1 MQFTERMSSTE
12 LLRRVSRAAI
22 GAAVAALLLA
32 GCESMNFSIGKKIDY
47 KSSGSAPSLEVP
59 PDLTTPTYDDRYQV
73 ATASGVAAARAA
85 GRSTELLPVASDA
98 RLARSGSERWLVVK
112 TTQEAAWTT
121 LRDFWTRNGFV
132 IAVEQPGLGIM
143 ETDWAEN
150 RADLPKD
157 FLQQFTSKFISFGND
172 SYKRDK
178 FRSRIERGSEP
189 GTVEIFISHRGA
201 AQQPGKI
208 SQGAGEDWNWTLLP
222 PNPELE
228 AEFLERLMVAFGTPA
243 PRAAEAVVALANT
256 PDRARIE
263 KSGNGESQLVVE
275 DAFDRAWRRVGLA
288 LDRTGFTVVDRDR
301 SKGLYFVRYSDPD
314 LAKKKEEGWFADT
327 IAKLKFWKTEAVVKP
342 EQYRVVVTQADPR
355 SLVTVQDPA
364 GVADKSENG
373 EKILALLKEQ
383 LK

>member
-1 MQFTERMSSTE
+1 MSRFE
-12 LLRRVSRAAI
+12 LLRRASL
-22 GAAVAALLLA
+22 AAVSAGALVALLA
-32 GCESMNFSIGKKIDY
+32 GCETSLSLGKKIDY
-47 KSSGSAPSLEVP
+47 KSSAGAPMLEVP

-73 ATASGVAAARAA
+73 TTASGVAAARAA
-85 GRSTELLPVASDA
+85 GKTTELLPVTADA
-98 RLARSGSERWLVVK
+98 RVARSGSQRWLVVK

-121 LRDFWTRNGFV
+121 LRDFWIKNGFV

-157 FLQQFTSKFISFGND
+157 MMQQFSSKYISFAND

-201 AQQPGKI
+201 AQLPSKI
-208 SQGAGEDWNWTLLP
+208 SDGAGEDYNWATTP

-228 AEFLERLMVAFGTPA
+228 AEFLERLMLAFGTPA
-243 PRAAEAVVALANT
+243 PEAAQAVAAMTNA
-256 PDRARIE
+256 PDKARIE
-263 KSGNGESQLVVE
+263 KGNDGSSKLIV
-275 DAFDRAWRRVGLA
+275 DDTFDRAWRRVGLA

-301 SKGLYFVRYSDPD
+301 SKGLYFVRYSNPD
-314 LAKKKEEGWFADT
+314 LENKKRNDEGWFKEA
-327 IAKLKFWKTEAVVKP
+327 INKLQFWKTDTPEKP
-342 EQYRVVVTQADPR
+342 EQYRVVVTQADLN

-364 GVADKSENG
+364 GIADHSPNG
-373 EKILALLKEQ
+373 EKILALLKDQ

>member
-132 IAVEQPGLGIM
+132 IAVEQPGLS
-143 ETDWAEN
+143 
-150 RADLPKD
+150 RACV
-157 FLQQFTSKFISFGND
+157 I
-172 SYKRDK
+172 DK
-178 FRSRIERGSEP
+178 SLTWCELGQYHCRNFWCEP
-189 GTVEIFISHRGA
+189 GTGIATKLRCVCTPKVQARRFA
-201 AQQPGKI
+201 V
-208 SQGAGEDWNWTLLP
+208 TL
-222 PNPELE
+222 NARPE
-228 AEFLERLMVAFGTPA
+228 FRKMRLALRTSGGPDGCRGTPK
-243 PRAAEAVVALANT
+243 V
-256 PDRARIE
+256 
-263 KSGNGESQLVVE
+263 
-275 DAFDRAWRRVGLA
+275 RR
-288 LDRTGFTVVDRDR
+288 T
-301 SKGLYFVRYSDPD
+301 
-314 LAKKKEEGWFADT
+314 
-327 IAKLKFWKTEAVVKP
+327 
-342 EQYRVVVTQADPR
+342 
-355 SLVTVQDPA
+355 
-364 GVADKSENG
+364 
-373 EKILALLKEQ
+373 
-383 LK
+383 

>member
-1 MQFTERMSSTE
+1 MLSRL
-12 LLRRVSRAAI
+12 LLRRMSRAGMSAVV
-22 GAAVAALLLA
+22 AVAMLA
-32 GCESMNFSIGKKIDY
+32 GCESMTFSLGKKIDY
-47 KSSGSAPSLEVP
+47 KSAGSSPALEVP

-73 ATASGVAAARAA
+73 STASGVAAARAV
-85 GRSTELLPVASDA
+85 GKPTEILPIISEAH
-98 RLARSGSERWLVVK
+98 LARSGSERWLVVK
-112 TTQEAAWTT
+112 TTQDAAWAT
-121 LRDFWTRNGFV
+121 LRDFWTKNGFV
-132 IAVEQPGLGIM
+132 IAVEQPALGIM

-150 RADLPKD
+150 RVDLPKD
-157 FLQQFTSKFISFGND
+157 LLQRFSSKYVSFAND
-172 SYKRDK
+172 TYKRDK
-178 FRSRIERGSEP
+178 FRSRIERGAEP

-201 AQQPGKI
+201 AQLPTKL
-208 SQGAGEDWNWTLLP
+208 SQGLGEDWNWTLVP

-228 AEFLERLMVAFGTPA
+228 AEFLERLMLAFGTPS
-243 PRAAEAVVALANT
+243 PQAAEAVATMANA

-263 KSGNGESQLVVE
+263 KSGNGLSQLVVD

-314 LAKKKEEGWFADT
+314 LAKKKQEGWLADT
-327 IAKLKFWKTEAVVKP
+327 LTKLQFWKTDKTEKP

-364 GVADKSENG
+364 GVADRSQSS
-373 EKILALLKEQ
+373 EKILALLKDQ

>member
-1 MQFTERMSSTE
+1 MLSAE
-12 LLRRVSRAAI
+12 LIRRVSRAA
-22 GAAVAALLLA
+22 ASAVVATALLA
-32 GCESMNFSIGKKIDY
+32 GCESMSFQIGKKIDY

-59 PDLTTPTYDDRYQV
+59 PDLTTPTYDDRYQI
-73 ATASGVAAARAA
+73 ATASGIAAARAA
-85 GRSTELLPVASDA
+85 GRSTELLPVVADA

-112 TTQEAAWTT
+112 TTQEIAWKT
-121 LRDFWTRNGFV
+121 LRDFWERNGFV

-157 FLQQFTSKFISFGND
+157 FLQQFTSKYLSFGND
-172 SYKRDK
+172 TYKRDK
-178 FRSRIERGSEP
+178 FRTRIERGSEP
-189 GTVEIFISHRGA
+189 GTVEIYVSHRGA
-201 AQQPGKI
+201 AQLPSKI
-208 SQGAGEDWNWTLLP
+208 SQGAGEDFNWQMLP
-222 PNPELE
+222 PSPELE
-228 AEFLERLMVAFGTPA
+228 AEFLERLMIAFGTPA
-243 PRAAEAVVALANT
+243 PKAAEAVVALGNA

-263 KSGNGESQLVVE
+263 KGGNGASQLIVE

-314 LAKKKEEGWFADT
+314 LAKKKNEGWFADA
-327 IAKLKFWKTEAVVKP
+327 INKLQFWKPDPVNKP

-355 SLVTVQDPA
+355 SLVTIQDPA
-364 GVADKSENG
+364 GAVDQSPNG
-373 EKILALLKEQ
+373 EKILALLKDQ

>member
-1 MQFTERMSSTE
+1 MLITVLPRQ
-12 LLRRVSRAAI
+12 VSRAAMS
-22 GAAVAALLLA
+22 AVVAVAFLA
-32 GCESMNFSIGKKIDY
+32 GCESMTFSMGKKIDY
-47 KSSGSAPSLEVP
+47 KSAGSAPSLEVP

-73 ATASGVAAARAA
+73 STASGVAAARAA
-85 GRSTELLPVASDA
+85 GRPTELLPVNSDA

-112 TTQEAAWTT
+112 TTQEAAWAT
-121 LRDFWTRNGFV
+121 LRDFWTKNGFV
-132 IAVEQPGLGIM
+132 IAVEQPALGIM

-150 RADLPKD
+150 RADVPKD
-157 FLQQFTSKFISFGND
+157 FLQRFTSKYISFGND
-172 SYKRDK
+172 TYKRDK
-178 FRSRIERGSEP
+178 FRSRIERGTEP

-201 AQQPGKI
+201 AQLPTKF
-208 SQGAGEDWNWTLLP
+208 SQGAGEDWQWTVVP

-228 AEFLERLMVAFGTPA
+228 AEFLERLMLAFGTSA
-243 PRAAEAVVALANT
+243 PQAAEAVTTMVNA

-263 KSGNGESQLVVE
+263 KGGNGLSQLVVE

-314 LAKKKEEGWFADT
+314 LSRKKEEGWLADT
-327 IAKLKFWKTEAVVKP
+327 ITKLQFWKTEKTEKP

-364 GVADKSENG
+364 GVADRSPNG
-373 EKILALLKEQ
+373 EKILALLKDQ